1 MTNIEIIAAAAAT
14 AKIPADMPINTYAGW
29 KRSGFQVKRGEK
41 AVFQTKIW
49 KPCKAKKKEQTE
61 TEDTGTRDNKKL
73 ILVNA
78 SFFTAEQVSEI
89 NEN

>member
-1 MTNIEIIAAAAAT
+1 MTNLQIIASAAAT

-29 KRSGFQVKRGEK
+29 KRAGFQVKRGEK

-49 KPCKAKKKEQTE
+49 KPCKAKKQDQEE
-61 TEDTGTRDNKKL
+61 EENTGKKL

-89 NEN
+89 EK